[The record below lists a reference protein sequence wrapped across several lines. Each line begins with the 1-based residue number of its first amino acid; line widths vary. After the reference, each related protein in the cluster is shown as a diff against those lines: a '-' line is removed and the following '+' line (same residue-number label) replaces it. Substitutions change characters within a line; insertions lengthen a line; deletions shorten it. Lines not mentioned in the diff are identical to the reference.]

1 MNNGLKRL
9 RLDTDEV
16 FARHTF
22 REVAFEPRVP
32 ISSDVFRRSPSLR
45 GCFVTAPDAM
55 VVSNQD
61 GEIVLLNLQAEKL
74 FGYHR
79 DELIEVLLL
88 IS

>member
-1 MNNGLKRL
+1 MYSG
-9 RLDTDEV
+9 DP
-16 FARHTF
+16 RHC
-22 REVAFEPRVP
+22 V
-32 ISSDVFRRSPSLR
+32 

-55 VVSNQD
+55 VVSDQD

-79 DELIEVLLL
+79 DELLEVLLL

>member
-1 MNNGLKRL
+1 MNNGLKSL

-45 GCFVTAPDAM
+45 G
-55 VVSNQD
+55 
-61 GEIVLLNLQAEKL
+61 L
-74 FGYHR
+74 FRYSSGCNGG
-79 DELIEVLLL
+79 I
-88 IS
+88 